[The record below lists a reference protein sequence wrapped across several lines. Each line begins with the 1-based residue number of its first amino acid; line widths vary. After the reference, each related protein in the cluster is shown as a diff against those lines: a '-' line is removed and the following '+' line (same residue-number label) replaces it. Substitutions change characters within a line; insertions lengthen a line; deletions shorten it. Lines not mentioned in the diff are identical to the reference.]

1 MNNNLHFP
9 SLRVYL
15 IISSLTV
22 FCSSQTVCTEDLCL
36 NGFCNLVDNE
46 PSCSCVVGYDG
57 ELCEI
62 EMEVFSDLSCE
73 NGIAKWVDLNVA
85 ACACSDGWGGETCS
99 ELIEDYDVCTD
110 VECNGQ
116 GSCIVTETD
125 NALCMCSDGYSGDQ
139 CQHEE
144 TSCGFEYLMDIS
156 AIVYDS
162 DTNAGLDCSY
172 FIGLLWSDMAANSV
186 TGYPGLC
193 TCIDVLLTNMT
204 TWANN
209 IGCIVEEDF
218 PMKLYSMNQL
228 HCNHC
233 TDDEITD
240 MKAVLQNISE
250 SCDMFITYRDVMP
263 LYWRTP
269 LKCVCLG
276 SLGDTRE
283 EVAELVYCPFT
294 THAARTD
301 LTAYDNCYN
310 DDVEICDFTYVK
322 HSLEIHLKGRS
333 PSGFETCTSAMID
346 LFEMIPSGGFFANLP
361 DDWCPCYE
369 TIAAYWSDGLD
380 VLDCHAVTFYE
391 FTIKDL
397 FLLYC
402 NDEAFLNKDDLWS
415 VAKIATV
422 ASYYDYTTAAACSNF
437 VMYGGALTENATD
450 SSLARAETLFCSC
463 LTGLETIRDD
473 NDFYEHNDPAS
484 ISWSSFVPDQFAD
497 GLLEMEDLLAL
508 FPNKL
513 ADLTFES
520 CDPLTTAGKDD
531 DDSYQSYSQ
540 SEDRHFIFSFST
552 STTTDT
558 YITVNIALGIA
569 CALLF
574 VTNFYYC
581 LNDRTHAQKPAL
593 PTPDPVRP

>member
-1 MNNNLHFP
+1 MNNDFDVPLIHLF
-9 SLRVYL
+9 L
-15 IISSLTV
+15 IILTLALT
-22 FCSSQTVCTEDLCL
+22 CYSQTACTEDLCV
-36 NGFCNLVDNE
+36 NGFCDLIGNK
-46 PSCSCVVGYDG
+46 PSCSCLVGYEG

-62 EMEVFSDLSCE
+62 ESEDFVDLDCE
-73 NGIAKWVDLNVA
+73 NGIATWVAAGVA
-85 ACACSDGWGGETCS
+85 ACACDDGWIGDSCS
-99 ELIEDYDVCTD
+99 DVVKDYDVCTD
-110 VECNGQ
+110 VECNGK
-116 GSCIVTETD
+116 GTCVVTKTN
-125 NALCMCSDGYSGDQ
+125 NALCFCDDGYSGDQ
-139 CQHEE
+139 CEHEA
-144 TSCGFEYLMDIS
+144 SACGFEYLMDIS
-156 AIVYDS
+156 ATVYDY
-162 DTNAGLDCSY
+162 DTNAGLDCSF

-209 IGCIVEEDF
+209 VGCILEEDF
-218 PMKLYSMNQL
+218 PMSLYSINQL

-233 TDDEITD
+233 SDDEISD
-240 MKAVLQNISE
+240 MKAVLQDMSA
-250 SCDMFITYRDVMP
+250 SCDMFITYRDEMP

-276 SLGDTRE
+276 SLGATRE

-310 DDVEICDFTYVK
+310 EDVEICDFSYVK
-322 HSLEIHLKGRS
+322 HSLEIHLQERS

-346 LFEMIPSGGFFANLP
+346 LFEMIPSGGFFSNLP

-391 FTIKDL
+391 YTIKDL

-415 VAKIATV
+415 VAKITTV
-422 ASYYDYTTAAACSNF
+422 ASFYDYATAAACSNF
-437 VMYGGALTENATD
+437 VIYGGALTDNATD
-450 SSLARAETLFCSC
+450 ESLARAETLFCGC
-463 LTGLETIRDD
+463 LTGLESVRDE
-473 NDFYEHNDPAS
+473 NNFNEHNDPAS
-484 ISWSSFVPDQFAD
+484 VTWSSFIPDQFGD
-497 GLLEMEDLLAL
+497 GLAEMEDLLAL

-520 CDPLTTAGKDD
+520 CDSITQEEVYDAE
-531 DDSYQSYSQ
+531 SYSGHGHG
-540 SEDRHFIFSFST
+540 STIFSLST
-552 STTTDT
+552 ATTTDT
-558 YITVNIALGIA
+558 YITVNVALGIV
-569 CALLF
+569 CGLLIAA
-574 VTNFYYC
+574 NFYYYYK
-581 LNDRTHAQKPAL
+581 DRNTCIPVL
-593 PTPDPVRP
+593 PTPDPVAP